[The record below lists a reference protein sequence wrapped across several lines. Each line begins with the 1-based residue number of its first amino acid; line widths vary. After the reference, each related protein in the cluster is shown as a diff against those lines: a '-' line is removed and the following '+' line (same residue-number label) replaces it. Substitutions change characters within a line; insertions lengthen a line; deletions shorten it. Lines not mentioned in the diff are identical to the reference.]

1 MIIAFC
7 KKTFFFLPQTL
18 IHEHMTVM
26 IREGKVNAKRDTQTT
41 TIRGRRG
48 MSKNGTPLLAHK
60 GIHKIDALMIEDDE
74 EQTNDITKPKGLVM
88 KWQDHAG
95 SKFAPI
101 HGA

>member
-1 MIIAFC
+1 MIV
-7 KKTFFFLPQTL
+7 K
-18 IHEHMTVM
+18 
-26 IREGKVNAKRDTQTT
+26 IRENKISAKRDTQTT

-48 MSKNGTPLLAHK
+48 VSKNGTPLLAHK
-60 GIHKIDALMIEDDE
+60 GIHKMDALMIEDDE